1 MDNAAHSDEKQGRLK
16 EKLRDELGP
25 LIVSLLDH
33 SSGIEDILVNED
45 SRIWVKRTGLSFEQV
60 GGLPTH
66 HARGA
71 MMTIASM
78 QRTTVTE
85 SRPVLETQLPIWKY
99 RFAGLIEPV
108 VPSPSFAIR
117 VKPDKKRSLED
128 LRRQSILTA
137 KDDPRNRREQQEDFI
152 ASLHGLDHLEV
163 IQEAIRTRKN
173 ILIVGG
179 TGAGKTTVANAILE
193 EIGVLTPADRVL
205 VIEDTQE
212 LLLDSANSLSLLATT
227 EFDQLKCL
235 KVALRLKPDRI
246 VVGEVR
252 DGAAALPLLKAWNT
266 GHPGG
271 VSTIHANSAAEA
283 LIRLEDLV
291 REATEAP
298 QQRTIGAAVDVV
310 ISVVNDH
317 VAGRKI
323 QEVAVVTGWQDG
335 RYLLTQV

>member
-1 MDNAAHSDEKQGRLK
+1 MHSEANIDEKQGRLK

-25 LIVSLLDH
+25 VIVGLLDE
-33 SSGIEDILVNED
+33 SSGLEDIVVNED
-45 SRIWVKRTGLSFEQV
+45 SRIWVKRTGEPFTQAGELSSRQ
-60 GGLPTH
+60 
-66 HARGA
+66 ARGA

-78 QRTTVTE
+78 QKTTVTE
-85 SRPVLETQLPIWKY
+85 ARPVLETLLPIWKC

-117 VKPDKKRSLED
+117 VKPDRKRSLED
-128 LRRQSILTA
+128 LHRQGVLTG
-137 KDDPRNRREQQEDFI
+137 KDNLRNRRALQENF
-152 ASLHGLDHLEV
+152 AAQLGGLDHLEV
-163 IQEAIRTRKN
+163 IREAIRGHKN
-173 ILIVGG
+173 ILVVGG

-193 EIGVLTPADRVL
+193 EIGVLTPSDRVL

-212 LLLDSANSLSLLATT
+212 LLLDSANSLSMLATT

-271 VSTIHANSAAEA
+271 VSTIHSNSAAEA

-291 REATEAP
+291 REATDAP

-335 RYLLTQV
+335 HYLLTHV

>member
-1 MDNAAHSDEKQGRLK
+1 MHHEANSDEKQDRLR
-16 EKLRDELGP
+16 EKLRDELGE
-25 LIVSLLDH
+25 LIVNLLDN
-33 SSGIEDILVNED
+33 SSGLEDIIVNED
-45 SRIWVKRTGLSFEQV
+45 SRIWIKRTGKAFEHVGLLSTRQ
-60 GGLPTH
+60 
-66 HARGA
+66 ARGA

-78 QRTTVTE
+78 QKTTVTE
-85 SRPVLETQLPIWKY
+85 LRPVLETQLPIWKY

-117 VKPDKKRSLED
+117 IKPDKKRSLQD
-128 LRRQSILTA
+128 LQRQGILTK
-137 KDDPRNRREQQEDFI
+137 KDDPRNRRSEQEEFI
-152 ASLHGLDHLEV
+152 DTLAGLDHMAV
-163 IQEAIRTRKN
+163 IQESIRARKN
-173 ILIVGG
+173 IMIVGG
-179 TGAGKTTVANAILE
+179 TGAGKTTIANAILE
-193 EIGVLTPADRVL
+193 EIGKLTPADRVL

-212 LLLDSANSLSLLATT
+212 LLLDSANSLSMLATT

-291 REATEAP
+291 REATDAP

-317 VAGRKI
+317 VEGRKI
-323 QEVAVVTGWQDG
+323 QEVGVVTGWHDG